1 MGHDHAMIGVTEAR
15 QRLTEILDQ
24 VMAGEN
30 VVVTRHGEPVAEI
43 VPVRPAPDGH
53 PVGLA
58 AFAGAMARSGTGTL
72 AQTVADVLA
81 MRSVTRDRE
90 PPGL

>member
-1 MGHDHAMIGVTEAR
+1 
-15 QRLTEILDQ
+15 
-24 VMAGEN
+24 
-30 VVVTRHGEPVAEI
+30 
-43 VPVRPAPDGH
+43 
-53 PVGLA
+53 VGLA

>member
-1 MGHDHAMIGVTEAR
+1 MIGVTEAR

-24 VMAGEN
+24 VLAGEN
-30 VVVTRHGEPVAEI
+30 VVVTRRGEPVAEI
-43 VPVRPAPDGH
+43 VPVRPEPDVH

>member
-1 MGHDHAMIGVTEAR
+1 MIGVTEAR

-24 VMAGEN
+24 VLAGEN
-30 VVVTRHGEPVAEI
+30 VVVTRHGAPVAEI
-43 VPVRPAPDGH
+43 VPVRPDVEAR

-58 AFAGAMARSGTGTL
+58 AFAGAMARRGSGTL
-72 AQTVADVLA
+72 AETIADVVA
-81 MRSVTRDRE
+81 MRSMTRDRE

>member
-1 MGHDHAMIGVTEAR
+1 MIGVTEAR

-24 VMAGEN
+24 VLAGEN

-58 AFAGAMARSGTGTL
+58 AFAGAMARSL